1 MLFICLCVLLLGFL
15 LPGCAYIYL
24 FSGDL
29 FQQADYTNKQASWK
43 LFFVSLISIVIAI
56 PVMFYSVK
64 DAVFK

>member
-1 MLFICLCVLLLGFL
+1 MLFICLRVSLLGFL

-29 FQQADYTNKQASWK
+29 FQADYNNKHASWK
-43 LFFVSLISIVIAI
+43 LFFVSLISIVIAV